1 MWEHTQKQRAADLQ
15 EAASRRE
22 ADLQEEAENR
32 LSQSRRNVIAQ
43 IALVAFT
50 IENIVILAAILAAVL
65 YKS

>member
-1 MWEHTQKQRAADLQ
+1 MWRLMWEHTQKRRA
-15 EAASRRE
+15 

-32 LSQSRRNVIAQ
+32 LSQSRRNVIVQ
-43 IALVAFT
+43 ITLVAFI